1 MNLYFDNATTSHP
14 KPNGVSDAVASA
26 ILDGGSY
33 SRGAYGRIAQ
43 TTLIVERCRDAVGQT
58 FGLQNGDN
66 IIFSLNA
73 TEAAN
78 LILQKCD
85 FGRVIYIS
93 PMEHNA
99 IMRTIEYL
107 KSVKELKIKIL
118 PHFSDGLIDVEAM
131 SKIIETEPG
140 IVVVNHQSN
149 VNGVIQPIDHIASWA
164 KENGIKMMVD
174 TVQSLG
180 NVEFNVDN
188 IDFAIFAGHKTLLG
202 PTGVG
207 GAYFADIE
215 SVDSLIFGGTGSRS
229 ESFLMPDVAP
239 DKFEAGTPNTVGIAG
254 LLAALEN
261 RPESSHSIDD
271 FKSFLEKLRSNIE
284 LDMVVANDFANQGQV
299 FSFTHKKLSPSEVS
313 TKLYAEFGIETRSGL
328 HCAPLAHRTLETFPH
343 GTVRVAL
350 SPYHTKEDMQ
360 YFIDSANKL

>member
-14 KPNGVSDAVASA
+14 KPNAVSDAMADEV
-26 ILDGGSY
+26 LHGGGY

-43 TTLIVERCRDAVGQT
+43 TTLTVERCRDAVGEF
-58 FGLQNGDN
+58 FGLENGDN
-66 IIFSLNA
+66 IVFYLNA
-73 TEAAN
+73 TGAAN
-78 LILQKCD
+78 LILQKYD
-85 FGRVIYIS
+85 FGGVVYIS

-99 IMRTIEYL
+99 IMRPLEYL
-107 KSVKELKIKIL
+107 KSVKNLEIKIL
-118 PHFSDGLIDVEAM
+118 PHFSDGLVDIDAM
-131 SKIIETEPG
+131 SKIVVSEPG
-140 IVVVNHQSN
+140 IVLVNHQSN
-149 VNGVIQPIDHIASWA
+149 VNGVIQPVDQIADWA
-164 KENGIKMMVD
+164 KKSGLKVMVD

-180 NVEFNVDN
+180 NVSFKIGN

-207 GAYFADIE
+207 GAYIADIE

-229 ESFLMPDVAP
+229 DSFLMPDVAP

-261 RPESSHSIDD
+261 RPKSSHSIDD
-271 FKSFLEKLRSNIE
+271 FKCFVEELRSNSE
-284 LDMVVANDFANQGQV
+284 LNLVVANDFANQGQV
-299 FSFTHKKLSPSEVS
+299 FSFTHKRLSSSEVS
-313 TKLYAEFGIETRSGL
+313 TRLYSEFGIETRSGL
-328 HCAPLAHRTLETFPH
+328 HCSPTAHRTLGTFPH

-360 YFIDSANKL
+360 CFIDSVSLL